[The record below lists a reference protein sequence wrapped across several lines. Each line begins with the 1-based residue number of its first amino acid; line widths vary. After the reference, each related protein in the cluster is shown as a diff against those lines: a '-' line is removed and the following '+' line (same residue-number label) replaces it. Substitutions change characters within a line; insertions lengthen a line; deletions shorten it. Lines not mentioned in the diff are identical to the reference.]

1 MQGDRAWVILGCG
14 VVAYELVAADEEL
27 LSEAADR
34 WMVRH
39 PWLVRAVAF
48 LLAAHVANAIQPRY
62 DPVHRLFVV
71 TRLRLD

>member
-1 MQGDRAWVILGCG
+1 MRAGDRAWVILGCG

-34 WMVRH
+34 WMLRH
-39 PWLVRAVAF
+39 PWLVRTVTF
-48 LLAAHVANAIQPRY
+48 LLAAHIANAIQPRF

-71 TRLRLD
+71 TRLR